1 VTRDKCKSFGHQLT
15 RYDAACRA
23 LAAVRSVDEVKDIR
37 DKAVAMAAYARQ
49 AKNRDLEADAVE
61 IRMRATRRLD
71 QLRQAQ
77 KDTIGLSAGTRG
89 SRVKGARVDDKPTLA
104 SQGIDKNLAQQA
116 RVLGAMDEAAFE
128 RKVTEARESAS
139 RVYRRAVREVEI
151 AQEREERRAR
161 TSLGGSV
168 ADLYALIASGY
179 RAGLV
184 SIDPPWPFDGW
195 SERANRRATDHYET
209 MTLDEIKALPIR
221 ALAAPDCAIF
231 CWVIWPFMPTW
242 QEVLQAWGVT
252 FSGLAFDWI
261 KLNRNG
267 DGLHWGNGHG
277 TRANSEPCLL
287 AKIGNPLRLSA
298 DVHSVIKAPV
308 GAHSAKPDEAFR
320 RMERLFGG
328 PRLELFARKPR
339 EGWHTW
345 GDELPTP
352 ACDRPDFPTCLRR
365 AAE

>member
-1 VTRDKCKSFGHQLT
+1 M
-15 RYDAACRA
+15 
-23 LAAVRSVDEVKDIR
+23 RSVDEVKDIR

-71 QLRQAQ
+71 QLRLAQ
-77 KDTIGLSAGTRG
+77 KEGVGLNRGAAGGGSKASPRG
-89 SRVKGARVDDKPTLA
+89 SLINPRDLRPTLV
-104 SQGIDKNLAQQA
+104 SQGIDKNLAHQA

-139 RVYRRAVREVEI
+139 RVYRRAVREAEI

-161 TSLGGSV
+161 TSLGGRV
-168 ADLYALIASGY
+168 ADLYALIGSGY
-179 RAGLV
+179 RAGLM

-209 MTLDEIKALPIR
+209 MSLDEIKALPIR

-277 TRANSEPCLL
+277 TRANPEPCLL

-308 GAHSAKPDEAFR
+308 GAHSAKPDEAYR

-345 GDELPTP
+345 GDELPSP
-352 ACDRPDFPTCLRR
+352 AGDRPGAGPGTISVSDM
-365 AAE
+365 AASAGKNAQG

>member
-1 VTRDKCKSFGHQLT
+1 
-15 RYDAACRA
+15 
-23 LAAVRSVDEVKDIR
+23 
-37 DKAVAMAAYARQ
+37 MAAYARQ

-139 RVYRRAVREVEI
+139 RVYRRVVREAEI

-179 RAGLV
+179 RAGV
-184 SIDPPWPFDGW
+184 IAVDPAWPFETGDR
-195 SERANRRATDHYET
+195 SKHAVFEHYET
-209 MTLDEIKALPIR
+209 MSLDKIKALPV
-221 ALAAPDCAIF
+221 AQLAAKDCALF
-231 CWVIWPFMPTW
+231 LWVTWPFMPIW
-242 QEVLQAWGVT
+242 HEVIEAWG
-252 FSGLAFDWI
+252 FCYGSLAFDWI
-261 KLNRNG
+261 KLKPNG
-267 DGLHWGNGHG
+267 KGLRRWGNGYG
-277 TRANSEPCLL
+277 TIANAEP
-287 AKIGNPLRLSA
+287 
-298 DVHSVIKAPV
+298 
-308 GAHSAKPDEAFR
+308 
-320 RMERLFGG
+320 
-328 PRLELFARKPR
+328 
-339 EGWHTW
+339 
-345 GDELPTP
+345 
-352 ACDRPDFPTCLRR
+352 
-365 AAE
+365 